1 MKLLKSAVIAASLA
15 LSLGSFSTAAVAGC
29 HDDAGRICVGNDQAV
44 ANIVAHIDAAI
55 VSIDAKDA
63 GSAIQHIKEAKRAK
77 KEMNSEANAP
87 KIGRLS
93 GHFHKARKQL
103 KNDDFASAKGELEKA
118 KHGFLALKF

>member
-55 VSIDAKDA
+55 VSINAKDA

-103 KNDDFASAKGELEKA
+103 KNDDLVSAKGELEKA

>member
-103 KNDDFASAKGELEKA
+103 KNDDFANAKGELEKA

>member
-103 KNDDFASAKGELEKA
+103 KNDDFASAKGELEKG